1 MLLWTEWVRFY
12 LKKNRCFPEA
22 VREKKF
28 DELITSEFEVSVA
41 VDSFRGPLYVGIKF
55 VA

>member
-12 LKKNRCFPEA
+12 LKKNRCFPAA
-22 VREKKF
+22 VQEKKF
-28 DELITSEFEVSVA
+28 DELILSEFDVSVA
-41 VDSFRGPLYVGIKF
+41 VDSFRGPLYIGIKF